1 MTTQTEL
8 FIQDIFLKEKKNS
21 VSNDCAIHYSSKKGK
36 YLTKVNIS
44 NSYNFTLVKEGAL
57 NV

>member
-1 MTTQTEL
+1 
-8 FIQDIFLKEKKNS
+8 FLKEKKNS
-21 VSNDCAIHYSSKKGK
+21 VPNDCAIHYSSKKVK

-44 NSYNFTLVKEGAL
+44 NNYNFTLIKEEAL